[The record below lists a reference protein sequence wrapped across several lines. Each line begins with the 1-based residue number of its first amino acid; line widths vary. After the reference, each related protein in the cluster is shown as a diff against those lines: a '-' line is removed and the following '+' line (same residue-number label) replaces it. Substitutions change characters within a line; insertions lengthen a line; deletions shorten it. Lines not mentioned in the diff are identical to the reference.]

1 MNTQTPYTN
10 THIHMHTRNFTCTH
24 ARRHLPAW
32 VHQNIRPNDM
42 TSSQHA
48 TGPCDT
54 SILLL
59 TLIGRIVCVRVC
71 VYTYMHVHVHLHT
84 HIYVY
89 ACFHLLKFN
98 LPQTLAS
105 RCPWEP
111 WIVRKV
117 LCCSLRANYGQKAS
131 RSNGVNFPFL
141 TLIFPDQYKPLNLRM
156 IRAVMRETWEI
167 PYRFA
172 GHKRKK
178 RWTDRQR
185 RTWHIAEA
193 WTCIYTHGNTQRRY
207 NNPTPSAAVQSACTF
222 RFLSNPNLFH
232 FHGIKTISVF
242 LGCTQQHQSKPFT
255 CAVWLHIRLQKQHT
269 VQVCVHVGASY

>member
-42 TSSQHA
+42 TSSQHS

-105 RCPWEP
+105 RCQGVHESRELSEKYCAAHCGQTM
-111 WIVRKV
+111 VRRR
-117 LCCSLRANYGQKAS
+117 LGRMES
-131 RSNGVNFPFL
+131 
-141 TLIFPDQYKPLNLRM
+141 IFP
-156 IRAVMRETWEI
+156 
-167 PYRFA
+167 
-172 GHKRKK
+172 
-178 RWTDRQR
+178 
-185 RTWHIAEA
+185 
-193 WTCIYTHGNTQRRY
+193 
-207 NNPTPSAAVQSACTF
+207 S
-222 RFLSNPNLFH
+222 
-232 FHGIKTISVF
+232 
-242 LGCTQQHQSKPFT
+242 
-255 CAVWLHIRLQKQHT
+255 
-269 VQVCVHVGASY
+269 